1 MEQKFGKGFLE
12 RNIFFSLVAILSH
25 EKIFNLRPKWVI
37 IEECDASGWSLS
49 LNPVKTW
56 IFYALF
62 FSAITHPPARII
74 PLLDFHLRVKYTR
87 THQFQYILS
96 WSITIVTLSIN
107 QHLHMFYWCLFKH
120 RRQKT
125 LKSSTLITAMKT
137 VKRYVLK
144 LTDL

>member
-12 RNIFFSLVAILSH
+12 RNVFFSLVAILSH

-37 IEECDASGWSLS
+37 SEECDASRWSLS

-62 FSAITHPPARII
+62 FLQ
-74 PLLDFHLRVKYTR
+74 LLIHQRELFLCWIFTCGSNTR
-87 THQFQYILS
+87 KHISFSILS

-125 LKSSTLITAMKT
+125 LKSSTLITATKT